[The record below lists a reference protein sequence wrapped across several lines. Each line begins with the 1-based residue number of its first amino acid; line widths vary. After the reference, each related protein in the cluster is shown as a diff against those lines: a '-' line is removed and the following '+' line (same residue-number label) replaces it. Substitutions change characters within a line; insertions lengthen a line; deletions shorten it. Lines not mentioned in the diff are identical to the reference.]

1 MAKRY
6 SSDKAVGVRYEVD
19 RATIWRWA
27 NHPRYQHLGF
37 PKPEKIGPN
46 TSRWNDAK
54 LDAWDVARDE
64 LKAAERYDAMAEE
77 AEAGKDSED
86 EEDGEE
92 E

>member
-27 NHPRYQHLGF
+27 NHPRYQRLGF

-54 LDAWDVARDE
+54 LDAWDAARD
-64 LKAAERYDAMAEE
+64 DAMAEE
-77 AEAGKDSED
+77 AEAGKD

>member
-37 PKPEKIGPN
+37 PKPVKIGPN
-46 TSRWNDAK
+46 TSRWDDDK
-54 LDAWDVARDE
+54 LDAWDAQR
-64 LKAAERYDAMAEE
+64 EE
-77 AEAGKDSED
+77 ALAG
-86 EEDGEE
+86 
-92 E
+92 